1 MRFRSRMPGAGL
13 ALTIVATLV
22 LAACGEQPAAPAAN
36 SAGQNSSSNQP
47 ANLVFF
53 NARGAEPVEQAL
65 IKKYMALHP
74 NVQIQYLAS
83 TSLSGP
89 SDTDAIAN
97 LVFNIQAK
105 HVIDIAK
112 VETTRTPFDL
122 YAANAIQSLSKI
134 GGDKVKQQLAG
145 LDNNVYGSFAGNVWA
160 LPYEYDPFGYIYNN
174 SMFKEAGISS
184 PPTTWDEWRT
194 DNTKLKEKFPNSW
207 PICNPLDN
215 LAKTQPL
222 VWGAGGTF
230 WNKDVLFTKAT
241 FDNPG
246 VINTYSFMQEWAEKG
261 WVNTSEING
270 TTALQ
275 FPISRKCAAM
285 DFSASQALLLK
296 VNDPN
301 TDYRVA
307 PYPVEKKGNKGWNYA
322 GGSAL
327 VIPSTSKYPKAALDF
342 IMWLTSQ
349 EGQSLKYGLN
359 PGLSLAQTDIFNEA
373 LPANKTVSAK
383 LAKKPEWKQ
392 ALATS
397 NVPVRISGLSPVFS
411 KSYQL
416 LADMQDRI
424 LLKKTNVRTE
434 LATTQQQVQALIDQ
448 SRQLNAD
455 LYKGS

>member
-1 MRFRSRMPGAGL
+1 M
-13 ALTIVATLV
+13 TVVATLV
-22 LAACGEQPAAPAAN
+22 LAACGEQPAGPASN
-36 SAGQNSSSNQP
+36 SGGQAGQSSSSNQP

-53 NARGAEPVEQAL
+53 NARGADPVEQAL
-65 IKKYMALHP
+65 IKKYEALHP

-83 TSLSGP
+83 TALGGA

-145 LDNNVYGSFAGNVWA
+145 LDNNVYGSFAGNAWA

-174 SMFKEAGISS
+174 TMFKDAGISG
-184 PPTTWDEWRT
+184 PPKTWDEMRT
-194 DNTKLKEKFPNSW
+194 DNTKLKAKFPNSW

-215 LAKTQPL
+215 LAKTQPY
-222 VWGAGGTF
+222 VWGAGGTY

-246 VINTYSFMQEWAEKG
+246 VIDTYTFMQEWAEKG
-261 WVNTSEING
+261 WLNTSEM
-270 TTALQ
+270 TTNNALQ

-285 DFSASQALLLK
+285 DFSAGQALLLK

-301 TDYRVA
+301 TDWRVA
-307 PYPVEKKGNKGWNYA
+307 PYPLQKKSNKPYNYA

-359 PGLSLAQTDIFNEA
+359 PGLNLAQQDIFNEA
-373 LPANKTVSAK
+373 LPANKVVSAK
-383 LAKKPEWKQ
+383 LSKKPEWKQ

-434 LATTQQQVQALIDQ
+434 LSSTQQQVQTLIDQ
-448 SRQLNAD
+448 SKQQNAD